1 MEVHLGR
8 CQLLFELSKI
18 FRIMVYLLF
27 DCQQYVSG
35 LENLTTVF
43 RFSPWII
50 CLNSIKSQICDMS
63 LNIGFSLLL
72 PLNVASCAKTGSS
85 RDNCVQSENLGRRCF
100 FDLLIA
106 VQRPQ
111 LIPLC
116 SGIDIQLYFSVCICA
131 FVQCSIQYKHEQC
144 TQEFCWPEPLSTQVG
159 ANSFGP
165 LHDLCPDLACLGS
178 IFNLS
183 LKYFLFVCWEWGNQM
198 FGLFPLCLEALHSS
212 SSQW

>member
-1 MEVHLGR
+1 
-8 CQLLFELSKI
+8 
-18 FRIMVYLLF
+18 
-27 DCQQYVSG
+27 
-35 LENLTTVF
+35 
-43 RFSPWII
+43 
-50 CLNSIKSQICDMS
+50 MS

-165 LHDLCPDLACLGS
+165 LHDLCPDLTCLGS
-178 IFNLS
+178 IFNLNFEIFS
-183 LKYFLFVCWEWGNQM
+183 FCFLKVRKSDVWPLSFM
-198 FGLFPLCLEALHSS
+198 FGGPPLLQQSMVRDPRGTNLILSQCSAMMGSLFKLSIRKS
-212 SSQW
+212 KK